1 MTTAVS
7 PRESACLIRLVAF
20 SLALNLSIRSLTIPS
35 APLWASTAGDDERLK
50 ARAEIAHRAVA
61 FSLSLDMFSLL
72 KKQDKALIL
81 LP

>member
-1 MTTAVS
+1 
-7 PRESACLIRLVAF
+7 
-20 SLALNLSIRSLTIPS
+20 
-35 APLWASTAGDDERLK
+35 AGGDERLK

-72 KKQDKALIL
+72 KQQDKALIL